1 MRLSGACDKYAVG
14 GLFNEPLG
22 SASNAKIRAF
32 EAAFFLCLGLGKK
45 KSLSGTKKSMTKKG
59 LQESFF

>member
-22 SASNAKIRAF
+22 SASNAKIKAF
-32 EAAFFLCLGLGKK
+32 EAAFFCFFVRERKNPFREQ
-45 KSLSGTKKSMTKKG
+45 KKSMTKKG